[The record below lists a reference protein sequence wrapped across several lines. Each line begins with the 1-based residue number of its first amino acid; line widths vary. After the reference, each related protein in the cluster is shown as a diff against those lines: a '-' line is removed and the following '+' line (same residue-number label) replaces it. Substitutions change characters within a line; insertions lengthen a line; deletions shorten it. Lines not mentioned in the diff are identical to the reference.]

1 MSRTT
6 AGHGHLSSFAW
17 ATLPVAIIPT
27 LWCLFGW
34 PMSQRPVLRSGID
47 VVLIEC
53 SVVGRSGRPIDDLR
67 TADFT
72 VTVGGTPRRVVSAQ
86 FIGRLGGE
94 RRDVT
99 APEQPA
105 VTGGTPGPSAVSE
118 PVRQVVLVADEN
130 SIRPGARVEV
140 LKSAAAFV
148 EQLAPRDKVAVVGL
162 PWLPD
167 RLVLTADRESIRA
180 ALGRLAGRFP
190 DRSGLVHVTLA
201 EALAIQRGDAR
212 ALDMVMGRECLDR
225 GGAGSIQCRQSIEAE
240 AREQVLRAEYKADQ
254 SLGALLRL
262 TKTLGEV
269 PGPKTVVFLSG
280 GMVSR
285 ETTAAFLALE
295 PAFAAAQVR
304 LYVLR
309 LKADPAELAKPSPTV
324 QSLFSTA
331 GDVASGESLLS
342 LGVERISEAA
352 GGTTLHVPG
361 SLEGALGRVAADLS
375 ASYLVGFEPLPGDF
389 DGQPHDARVTVTR
402 RGAEVRGRRRY
413 ILERHAVEPAAG
425 DVTVPMA
432 QRTRA
437 ASATGG
443 RASPD
448 EDAAAALDG
457 LLTRAAHQLA
467 AALDEGGVLAAEER
481 SEQVSKTAA
490 PRGGTPRSERRRMA
504 AEYVLARAPGGSG
517 LAVFRDVFEV
527 DGKLVRRRDGR
538 LAHLLSGESE
548 TRFDE
553 AGRITA
559 EGLTYDIG
567 FAARNLAL
575 TLVPLQ
581 VLGPAV
587 RPGFDFRKAGEERVG
602 GVETWRVAYEE
613 WRHPTFIRQNGA
625 DVPVEGAF
633 WIGPRD
639 GRVAQSRIQMQFG
652 PVSVDVLVL
661 YQLDRLPGL
670 SVPTEIT
677 ERYWTAT
684 ASLESVARL
693 DAFRRV
699 R

>member
-6 AGHGHLSSFAW
+6 AGRGLLSSCAW
-17 ATLPVAIIPT
+17 ETLPVAIVPT

-34 PMSQRPVLRSGID
+34 PIAQRPVLRSGID

-53 SVVGRSGRPIDDLR
+53 SVVDRSGRPIDDLQ

-86 FIGRLGGE
+86 FIGRIGGE

-99 APEQPA
+99 APGQPA
-105 VTGGTPGPSAVSE
+105 VAGGTPGPSAVSE

-140 LKSAAAFV
+140 LESAAAFV

-190 DRSGLVHVTLA
+190 DHSGLVRVTLA
-201 EALAIQRGDAR
+201 EAMAIQRGDTR
-212 ALDMVMGRECLDR
+212 TLNMVMGRECPDR

-240 AREQVLRAEYKADQ
+240 ARDQVLRAEYKADQ

-262 TKTLGEV
+262 IETLREV

-285 ETTAAFLALE
+285 ETTATFLALE

-309 LKADPAELAKPSPTV
+309 LNADAMELAKPSATV

-331 GDVASGESLLS
+331 GDVASGASLLS

-352 GGTTLHVPG
+352 GGTMLHAPG
-361 SLEGALGRVAADLS
+361 SLEGTLGRVAADLS
-375 ASYLVGFEPLPGDF
+375 ASYLVGLEPLPGDF
-389 DGQPHDARVTVTR
+389 DGQPRDARVTVAR

-413 ILERHAVEPAAG
+413 ILERRAVEPVAG
-425 DVTVPMA
+425 DVTVPMTL
-432 QRTRA
+432 RTRPDSTA
-437 ASATGG
+437 GG
-443 RASPD
+443 RATPD
-448 EDAAAALDG
+448 GGAAAALDA
-457 LLTRAAHQLA
+457 LLTRAASRLA
-467 AALDEGGVLAAEER
+467 AGLGEDGVLAAEER
-481 SEQVSKTAA
+481 SEQVSKTAD
-490 PRGGTPRSERRRMA
+490 PRGGTPRSERRRLA
-504 AEYVLARAPGGSG
+504 AEYVLAGGPGGSG
-517 LAVFRDVFEV
+517 LTVFRDVFEV
-527 DGKLVRRRDGR
+527 DGRPVRQRDGR
-538 LAHLLSGESE
+538 LARLLSGESE

-559 EGLTYDIG
+559 EGSTYDIG

-575 TLVPLQ
+575 TLVPPR
-581 VLGPAV
+581 VLGPVV
-587 RPGFDFRKAGEERVG
+587 RPGFDFRKVAEERVG
-602 GVETWRVAYEE
+602 GVETWRIAYEE
-613 WRHPTFIRQNGA
+613 WRRPTFIRQNGA
-625 DVPVEGAF
+625 DVPVEGAL

-639 GRVAQSRIQMQFG
+639 GRIARSRMQAQFG
-652 PVSVDVLVL
+652 PVSVDILVL
-661 YQLDRLPGL
+661 YRLDQLPGL
-670 SVPTEIT
+670 LVPTQIT

-684 ASLESVARL
+684 ASLESIARL
-693 DAFRRV
+693 EAFHRV
-699 R
+699 Q